1 MSKQLSFDQDARAAL
16 KRGVEKVARAVRPTL
31 GPKGRNVVLDKGWG
45 APNVTSDGATV
56 AEEIEL
62 IDPYENAGAQVI
74 KQAASKTN
82 DQAGDGTTT
91 ATILGE
97 ALFLGG
103 LRAVTAGADPM
114 AITRGFWK
122 GTDAVVE
129 DLKKLSRPVA
139 TDAEILQIAT
149 VSAHDEEVGK
159 LIADAMKKV
168 GKDGVI
174 TIEDGKQTKTEVKI
188 VEGMQFD
195 RGFLSPHF
203 VTDPDAITCVLENP
217 YILIHEEKISS
228 VPKLIPLLEKAA
240 EAKHP
245 LLIIAEDIEG
255 EALATLVVN
264 RLRGILNVCAVK
276 APGYGDRRKAMLE
289 DIAILTGGKPIFK
302 DLGIDLEQVKLGDLG
317 QAEKVTISAEFTT
330 IVKGRG
336 KATDVAARAA
346 QIKREA
352 EESDSDYD
360 REKLQERM
368 ARLTAGVAQVQVGA
382 TTEMEMKEKKYRI
395 EDALHA
401 TRAAV
406 EEGVVPGGGVALL
419 RAQKALDGVKA
430 EGDEKFGV
438 DILRKALEIPLRT
451 IAENSGRSGAVVVA
465 KVRDGKD
472 AFGYDGEADRFGD
485 LFGFGVMD
493 PTKVTRTALVNG
505 TSSAAMLLSANCI
518 IVEAKE
524 DKKEP
529 TMGGEEEEF
538 E

>member
-1 MSKQLSFDQDARAAL
+1 MAKQLVFDQDARAAL
-16 KRGVEKVARAVRPTL
+16 RKGVEKVARAVRPTL
-31 GPKGRNVVLDKGWG
+31 GPKGRNVVLDRGWG

-62 IDPYENAGAQVI
+62 TDPYENAGAQVI

-103 LRAVTAGADPM
+103 LRAVTAGADAM
-114 AITRGFWK
+114 SVTRGFWK

-129 DLKKLSRPVA
+129 ELKKLSRPVA

-159 LIADAMKKV
+159 LISDAMKKV

-174 TIEDGKQTKTEVKI
+174 TIEDGKQTKTEVKV

-203 VTDPDAITCVLENP
+203 VTDADAITCVLENP

-264 RLRGILNVCAVK
+264 KLRGILNVCAVK

-289 DIAILTGGKPIFK
+289 DIAILTGGKAIFK
-302 DLGIDLEQVKLGDLG
+302 DIGVDIEQVKLGELG
-317 QAEKVTISAEFTT
+317 QAEKVTISSEFTT

-336 KATDVAARAA
+336 KSTDVAARAA
-346 QIKREA
+346 QIKKEA

-360 REKLQERM
+360 REKLQERL

-406 EEGVVPGGGVALL
+406 EEGVVAGGGVALI
-419 RAQKALDGVKA
+419 RAQKALDAVKPV
-430 EGDEKFGV
+430 GDEKFGV
-438 DILRKALEIPLRT
+438 DILRSALEVPLRT
-451 IAENSGRSGAVVVA
+451 IAENSGRSGSVVVA

-472 AFGYDGEADRFGD
+472 AFGYDGEGDRFGD
-485 LFGFGVMD
+485 LFSFGVMD
-493 PTKVTRTALVNG
+493 PTKVTRTALVNA

>member
-1 MSKQLSFDQDARAAL
+1 MAKQIAFDQDARDAL
-16 KRGVEKVARAVRPTL
+16 RRGVEKVARAVRPTL
-31 GPKGRNVVLDKGWG
+31 GPKGKNVVLDRGWG

-62 IDPYENAGAQVI
+62 IDPYENAGAQIV

-91 ATILGE
+91 ATILAE

-103 LRAVTAGADPM
+103 LKSVITGADAM

-122 GTDAVVE
+122 GTDAIVAE
-129 DLKKLSRPVA
+129 LGKLSRPVA
-139 TDAEILQIAT
+139 TDAEILQIGT
-149 VSAHDEEVGK
+149 VSAHDEEIGK
-159 LIADAMKKV
+159 LIADCMKKV

-174 TIEDGKQTKTEVKI
+174 TIEDGKQTKTEVKV

-240 EAKHP
+240 DAKHP

-264 RLRGILNVCAVK
+264 KLRGILNVCAVK

-289 DIAILTGGKPIFK
+289 DIAVLTGGKPLFK
-302 DLGIDLEQVKLGDLG
+302 DLGGDLEQVKLSDLG

-346 QIKREA
+346 QIKREIDDT
-352 EESDSDYD
+352 DSDYD
-360 REKLQERM
+360 KEKLQERL
-368 ARLTAGVAQVQVGA
+368 ARLTSGVAVIQVGA
-382 TTEMEMKEKKYRI
+382 TTEMEMKERKYRI

-419 RAQKALDGVKA
+419 RAQKALDKVKT
-430 EGDEKFGV
+430 EGDEAFGLE
-438 DILRKALEIPLRT
+438 ILRKAIEVPLRT
-451 IAENSGRSGAVVVA
+451 IAANSGRSASLVVA
-465 KVRDGKD
+465 KVLAGKD
-472 AFGYDGEADRFGD
+472 AFGYDGEGDRFGD
-485 LFGFGVMD
+485 LMQIGVMD
-493 PTKVTRTALVNG
+493 PTKVTRTALVNA

-518 IVEAKE
+518 VAEAKE
-524 DKKEP
+524 DKAEMP
-529 TMGGEEEEF
+529 PMEEEEY